1 MSHLT
6 CRLLLHYLGK
16 CNSDSSLTF
25 SSISDEAVNVSNM
38 SVNIHRRW
46 LLSVV
51 DCVCVNET
59 SSQCHS
65 SSSSSAC
72 HWQHYQWCWCCWC
85 WWQGISSQCHCWQE
99 IIIMWKRTTIII
111 IIRGQTAAAAAVDWE
126 RRQQSTELQACETVL
141 NVTSAHT
148 TLLCLGSHTLL
159 WVQRVTVLNVT
170 SAHTHCSEYSVW
182 LCVTVL
188 NVTSAHTTLLWVQC
202 VTVCDCVE
210 RHLGSHHTALSTACD
225 CVWLCWTSPRLTP
238 HCSASAHTHCSEY
251 SVWLCVTVLNVISA
265 HTTLLWDRPL
275 CVRLWKTDTHY
286 ETLLNKRCFYS
297 LNVHLYVRA
306 CRSLCYL
313 LPVNKRW
320 NWICIQ
326 HVLHASADMK
336 YDKIQWNNK
345 YTQRRQLTDQFL
357 LDNIT
362 HAAGPYS

>member
-6 CRLLLHYLGK
+6 CRLSRLLLHYLGK

-85 WWQGISSQCHCWQE
+85 WWKGISSQCHCWQE

-141 NVTSAHT
+141 NVT
-148 TLLCLGSHTLL
+148 
-159 WVQRVTVLNVT
+159 
-170 SAHTHCSEYSVW
+170 
-182 LCVTVL
+182 
-188 NVTSAHTTLLWVQC
+188 
-202 VTVCDCVE
+202 
-210 RHLGSHHTALSTACD
+210 
-225 CVWLCWTSPRLTP
+225 
-238 HCSASAHTHCSEY
+238 
-251 SVWLCVTVLNVISA
+251 SA